1 MNVYEI
7 VTEKIMEQMKAGV
20 IPWQR
25 PWHSISD
32 EAISYVSRKPYS
44 LLNQMLLGIPGEFLT
59 RNQIKALGGNIK
71 KGAKAQFVVFF
82 RWVVK
87 GTHKVLTNEEVSNTK
102 PEDLSSLYPMLRYY
116 YVFHLSDT
124 EGIQTKIKEDEP
136 VVKIKPVEA
145 AEAIIRD
152 YSERTDLCIKQ
163 VKSNRAYYSP
173 LRDEVVVP
181 LLDQFDN
188 SEQFYATLFHECTH
202 STGHPKRLNRKTLTE
217 DDGFGGKEYSREE
230 LVAEMGAAMLC
241 NRLALDTKKVFKNS
255 VAYLQNWLSALKND
269 QSMIV
274 WAASRS
280 EKAVKFVLNEVSE

>member
-82 RWVVK
+82 RWVIK
-87 GTHKVLTNEEVSNTK
+87 GTHKVLTNEEAANTK

-124 EGIQTKIKEDEP
+124 EGIPTKIKEDEP

-163 VKSNRAYYSP
+163 VKSNGAYYSP

-188 SEQFYATLFHECTH
+188 SEQFYATLFHECVH
-202 STGHPKRLNRKTLTE
+202 STGAKKRLNRPTITE
-217 DDGFGGKEYSREE
+217 TNFFGDENYSREE
-230 LVAEMGAAMLC
+230 LIAEMGSAMLC
-241 NRLALDTKKVFKNS
+241 NRLGIDTESVFKNT
-255 VAYLQNWLSALKND
+255 VAYLQSWLEALRND
-269 QSMIV
+269 KYMVV

-280 EKAVKFVLNEVSE
+280 EKAVKLILNEVS